1 MFKMYT
7 IVLEWWLVDRSV
19 TFGVMVTVTQES
31 GEAEELHTILFLF
44 VMFSLVH
51 MHTLKI
57 AFP

>member
-1 MFKMYT
+1 MFKMYI
-7 IVLEWWLVDRSV
+7 IVHEWWLVDCSV

-44 VMFSLVH
+44 VIFALVH
-51 MHTLKI
+51 IHTLKI